1 MSNFAP
7 TEVSPQQLA
16 RIAELGPLYAQSASA
31 PAAWIDSL
39 DSAEYE
45 SALRSIAQHPDETLS
60 LYIHIPFC
68 PGRCLYCACNT
79 TVTHDTAWIDR
90 YLEAMDHEMALVA
103 EQLRGEHDV
112 LQLHLAGG
120 TPNYLNDAQLTRL
133 TEIVERRFRII
144 PDTDLSIECDPRR
157 ASAGQLDLLHALG
170 YRRITFGV
178 QDLNPQVQRAIGRLQ
193 SIDLIRDVYGMA
205 RETGFDAIG
214 FDLIYGLPEQ
224 TEASFQSTLDAIV
237 DLAPDRVSCFGYA
250 RTTAR
255 GTHQYA
261 IDAHRLPSASE
272 RQALFHRA
280 VTTLTSAG
288 YAWIGLDAFALDTD
302 ELAIAQEEGRLHRN
316 CIGYTGIETDHL
328 LGFGSAAIGDVGG
341 FCVQNEI
348 DIDTWEARVQRGE
361 LPVARGHRVSDRDQR
376 RRDAIEH
383 MICNLELPAEIAAG
397 CLDDEYARLA
407 SYASD
412 GLVQIEPDRLRITSS
427 GRYFLRTLCSEHGAY
442 FEWDRS
448 RWHFSRSL

>member
-1 MSNFAP
+1 MSSFAP

-16 RIAELGPLYAQSASA
+16 RIAELGPLYAQSAG
-31 PAAWIDSL
+31 PASAWIDQL

-45 SALRSIAQHPDETLS
+45 SALAKIGQHPDETLS

-79 TVTHDTAWIDR
+79 TITHDTDWIDR
-90 YLEAMDHEMALVA
+90 YLDAMDREMALVA
-103 EQLRGEHDV
+103 QRLQGHHDV

-133 TEIVERRFRII
+133 TEIIERRFRII

-157 ASAGQLDLLHALG
+157 TSAGQLDLLHALG
-170 YRRITFGV
+170 YRRVTFGV
-178 QDLNPQVQRAIGRLQ
+178 QDLDPQVQRAIGRLQ
-193 SIDLIRDVYGMA
+193 SIDLIRDVYSMA

-224 TEASFQSTLDAIV
+224 TEASFQDTLDAIV
-237 DLAPDRVSCFGYA
+237 ELAPDRISCFGYA

-261 IDAHRLPSASE
+261 IDAHRLPSATE
-272 RQALFHRA
+272 RQILFHRA
-280 VTTLTSAG
+280 VNTLTAAG

-302 ELAIAQEEGRLHRN
+302 ELSMAQEEGRLRRN
-316 CIGYTGIETDHL
+316 CIGYTSVETDHM
-328 LGFGSAAIGDVGG
+328 LGFGSAAIGDVDGL
-341 FCVQNEI
+341 CVQNEI
-348 DIDTWEARVQRGE
+348 DIDAWMERLDRGE
-361 LPVARGHRVSDRDQR
+361 LPVARGHRVGDRDRR

-383 MICNLELPAEIAAG
+383 LICNLELPAEIAAG

-407 SYASD
+407 SYAAD
-412 GLVQIEPDRLRITSS
+412 GLVQIESDRLRITPS
-427 GRYFLRTLCSEHGAY
+427 GRYFLRTLCSDHGAY

>member
-1 MSNFAP
+1 MSNFVP

-16 RIAELGPLYAQSASA
+16 RIAELGPRYAEGARGSER
-31 PAAWIDSL
+31 WIDDL
-39 DSAEYE
+39 DTAEYE
-45 SALRSIAQHPDETLS
+45 RALKAIAQHPDETLS
-60 LYIHIPFC
+60 LYVHIPFC

-79 TVTHDTAWIDR
+79 TVTHDTDWIDR
-90 YLEAMDHEMALVA
+90 YLETMDQEMALVS
-103 EQLRGEHDV
+103 EQLRGDHDV

-157 ASAGQLDLLHALG
+157 TSAGQLDLLHALG

-178 QDLNPQVQRAIGRLQ
+178 QDLDPQVQRAIGRLQ
-193 SIDLIRDVYGMA
+193 SIDLIRDVYTMA
-205 RETGFDAIG
+205 RETGFDAVG

-224 TEASFQSTLDAIV
+224 TEASFQHTLNAIV
-237 DLAPDRVSCFGYA
+237 DLAPDRVACFGYA

-261 IDAHRLPSASE
+261 IDAHRLPSAAE
-272 RQALFHRA
+272 RQGLFHRA
-280 VTTLTSAG
+280 VNTLTAAG

-316 CIGYTGIETDHL
+316 CIGYSSIDTDHT
-328 LGFGSAAIGDVGG
+328 LGFGSGAIGDVAG
-341 FCVQNEI
+341 FCVQNEV
-348 DIDTWEARVQRGE
+348 DIDTWMARIGRGE
-361 LPVARGHRVSDRDQR
+361 LAVSRGHRLAERDRR

-383 MICNLELPAEIAAG
+383 LICNLELPAEIAAG
-397 CLDDEYARLA
+397 CLEDEYARLA
-407 SYASD
+407 SYAGE
-412 GLVQIEPDRLRITSS
+412 GLVKVDDDRLRITPS

-442 FEWDRS
+442 YEWDRS

>member
-1 MSNFAP
+1 MSHLLP
-7 TEVSPQQLA
+7 MEVSPEQLA
-16 RIAELGPLYAQSASA
+16 RIAELGPLYAQTISPASSYSS
-31 PAAWIDSL
+31 PLEVS
-39 DSAEYE
+39 EYE
-45 SALRSIAQHPDETLS
+45 AALDRIALHPDETLS
-60 LYIHIPFC
+60 LYVHIPFC

-79 TVTHDTAWIDR
+79 TVTHDTSWIDR
-90 YLEAMDHEMALVA
+90 YLDAIAREMALVS
-103 EQLRGEHDV
+103 QRLHNRQDV

-133 TEIVERRFRII
+133 TEIIERHFRII

-157 ASAGQLDLLHALG
+157 TSAGQLDLLHALG

-178 QDLNPQVQRAIGRLQ
+178 QDLDAKVQRAIGRVQ
-193 SIDLIRDVYGMA
+193 SVDLIRDVYAMA

-224 TEASFQSTLDAIV
+224 TEAGFQKTLDTIV
-237 DLAPDRVSCFGYA
+237 DLGPDRVSCFGYA
-250 RTTAR
+250 RATEK
-255 GTHQYA
+255 GNHQYA
-261 IDAHRLPSASE
+261 IDAHRLPSAAE

-280 VTTLTSAG
+280 VNTLTSAG

-302 ELAIAQEEGRLHRN
+302 DLAIAQEEGRLRRN
-316 CIGYTGIETDHL
+316 CIGYTGIATDHM
-328 LGFGSAAIGDVGG
+328 LGFGSGAIGDVDGL
-341 FCVQNEI
+341 CVQNEVDINNWI
-348 DIDTWEARVQRGE
+348 DCVESGE
-361 LPVARGHRVSDRDQR
+361 LAISSGHRVDGRNRR
-376 RRDAIEH
+376 RRDAIEY
-383 MICNLELPAEIAAG
+383 MICNLELPAELAAG

-407 SYASD
+407 GYASD
-412 GLVQIEPDRLRITSS
+412 GLVQIETDRLRITPS

>member
-1 MSNFAP
+1 MSNVAP

-16 RIAELGPLYAQSASA
+16 RIAELGPLYAQSANASA
-31 PAAWIDSL
+31 NWVDRL

-45 SALRSIAQHPDETLS
+45 NALRSIALYPDETLS
-60 LYIHIPFC
+60 LYVHIPFC

-90 YLEAMDHEMALVA
+90 YLDAIDQEMALAA
-103 EQLRGEHDV
+103 EQLRGDHDV

-120 TPNYLNDAQLTRL
+120 TPNYLNDSQLTRL
-133 TEIVERRFRII
+133 TEIIERRFRII

-157 ASAGQLDLLHALG
+157 TSAGQLDLLHALG

-178 QDLNPQVQRAIGRLQ
+178 QDLDPQVQRAIGRLQ
-193 SIDLIRDVYGMA
+193 SIDLIRDVYAMA
-205 RETGFDAIG
+205 RETGFDAIA

-224 TEASFQSTLDAIV
+224 TEASFQATLDAIV
-237 DLAPDRVSCFGYA
+237 DLAPDRIACFGYA
-250 RTTAR
+250 RTTAQ
-255 GTHQYA
+255 GTHQFA
-261 IDAHRLPSASE
+261 IDAHRLPSATE

-280 VTTLTSAG
+280 VSTLTTAG
-288 YAWIGLDAFALDTD
+288 YAWIGLDVFALDTD
-302 ELAIAQEEGRLHRN
+302 ELAIAQEEGRLRRN
-316 CIGYTGIETDHL
+316 CIGYTSIETDHT
-328 LGFGSAAIGDVGG
+328 LGFGSGAIGDVGE
-341 FCVQNEI
+341 FCVQNEM
-348 DIDTWEARVQRGE
+348 DINTWIARVANGE
-361 LPVARGHRVSDRDQR
+361 LPVAHGHRVNDRDRR

-407 SYASD
+407 SYAAD
-412 GLVQIEPDRLRITSS
+412 GLVQVEPDRLRITAS

>member
-1 MSNFAP
+1 MSSFAP
-7 TEVSPQQLA
+7 TEVSSQQLA
-16 RIAELGPLYAQSASA
+16 RIAELGPLYAQSASQ
-31 PAAWIDSL
+31 PASWIDRL
-39 DSAEYE
+39 DSTEYAD
-45 SALRSIAQHPDETLS
+45 ALRDIAQHPDETLS

-79 TVTHDTAWIDR
+79 TVTHDTGWIDR
-90 YLEAMDHEMALVA
+90 YLEAIDQEMALIN
-103 EQLRGEHDV
+103 QHLQGQHDV

-120 TPNYLNDAQLTRL
+120 TPNYLNDSQLTRL
-133 TEIVERRFRII
+133 TEIIERRFRII

-170 YRRITFGV
+170 YRRVTFGV
-178 QDLNPQVQRAIGRLQ
+178 QDLDPQVQRAIGRMQ
-193 SIDLIRDVYGMA
+193 SIDLIRDVYAMA
-205 RETGFDAIG
+205 RETGFEAIG

-224 TEASFQSTLDAIV
+224 TEASFQDTLDAIV
-237 DLAPDRVSCFGYA
+237 ELAPDRVSCFGYA

-261 IDAHRLPSASE
+261 IDAHRLPSATD
-272 RQALFHRA
+272 RQVLFHRA
-280 VTTLTSAG
+280 VNTLTAAG

-302 ELAIAQEEGRLHRN
+302 ELAIAQEEGRLRRN
-316 CIGYTGIETDHL
+316 CIGYTGIETDHM
-328 LGFGSAAIGDVGG
+328 LGFGSAAIGDVNGL
-341 FCVQNEI
+341 CVQNEVEI
-348 DIDTWEARVQRGE
+348 DAWTARVQRGE
-361 LPVARGHRVSDRDQR
+361 LPVTSGHRVSDRDRR

-412 GLVQIEPDRLRITSS
+412 GLVQVEPDRLRITPS